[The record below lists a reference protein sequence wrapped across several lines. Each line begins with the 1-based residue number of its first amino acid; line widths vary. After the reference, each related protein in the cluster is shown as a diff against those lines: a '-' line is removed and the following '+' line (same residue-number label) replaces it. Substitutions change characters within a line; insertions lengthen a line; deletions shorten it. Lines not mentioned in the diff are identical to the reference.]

1 MLTRIGDMRSREVIS
16 VRDGSR
22 IGFLGDIE
30 IDTQSA
36 SLAAIVV
43 YGRSRFF
50 GLFGH
55 EDDCVISWSDIA
67 TIGDDAVLVDF
78 TPQKRPPKR
87 GFLANFWE
95 NG

>member
-16 VRDGSR
+16 VRDGAR
-22 IGFLGDIE
+22 LGYLGDIE
-30 IDTQSA
+30 IDTESA

-43 YGRSRFF
+43 YGRARFF

-55 EDDCVISWSDIA
+55 EADCVIPWSDIT
-67 TIGDDAVLVDF
+67 TIGEDAVLVDYAA
-78 TPQKRPPKR
+78 PKRTQKR
-87 GFLANFWE
+87 GFLASFFE

>member
-16 VRDGSR
+16 VRDGESIFY
-22 IGFLGDIE
+22 IGYIE
-30 IDTQSA
+30 IYTESA

-43 YGRSRFF
+43 YGRARFF

-55 EDDCVISWSDIA
+55 EADCVIPWSDIT
-67 TIGDDAVLVDF
+67 TIGEDAVLVDYAA
-78 TPQKRPPKR
+78 PKRTQKR
-87 GFLANFWE
+87 GFLANFFE